1 MRAFGTPLHGFIWG
15 LVPKNNAPGGEPS
28 GQIHVIRDIAHF
40 PSESKRYC
48 TAKSP
53 ISALQRGKIVKTG

>member
-15 LVPKNNAPGGEPS
+15 SVPKNNAPGGEPRAK
-28 GQIHVIRDIAHF
+28 IHVSRYIAHF

-48 TAKSP
+48 TAKSR
-53 ISALQRGKIVKTG
+53 ISAFCGGKIVKTG